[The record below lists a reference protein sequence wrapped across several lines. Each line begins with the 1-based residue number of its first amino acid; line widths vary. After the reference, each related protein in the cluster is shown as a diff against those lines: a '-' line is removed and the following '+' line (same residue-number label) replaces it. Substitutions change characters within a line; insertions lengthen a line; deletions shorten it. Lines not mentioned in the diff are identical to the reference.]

1 MKFSF
6 IRALGIGVCCM
17 GLWCTLASGSVSA
30 SDQEM
35 VQADHAFVQDIA
47 KSDKASLGKLLDA
60 DFTWTDSDGQTESRA
75 QVLQYLPKPGI
86 NDQTGVE
93 LKTYTYGQAGDVQAN
108 LGLVHVLRVWVKR
121 PSGWRALAYQ
131 EVTSLNHTPSFAPGA
146 GKDCLN
152 PCKTVSYQPKNET
165 ERQVISAYEGLET
178 VAQAHNSAKFA
189 MYVADEFIAASSN
202 SNKLYDKRSRMADFD
217 RSKVAGVA
225 PTPLVSARMFD
236 FDDVVVMISLHR
248 PDRGK
253 PLHVTRIWVKRDGRW
268 METLSYQTTIKSG
281 PAKP

>member
-1 MKFSF
+1 MRFSF
-6 IRALGIGVCCM
+6 TRALGIGVCCM
-17 GLWCTLASGSVSA
+17 GLWCSLASRSVSA

-35 VQADHAFVQDIA
+35 VQADHAFVQAVA
-47 KSDKASLGKLLDA
+47 KADKAALGKLLDA
-60 DFTWTDSDGQTESRA
+60 NFTWTDSDGETESRT
-75 QVLQYLPKPGI
+75 QVLQELPRPGI
-86 NDQTGVE
+86 NNETGAE

-131 EVTSLNHTPSFAPGA
+131 EVTSLDKTPSFAPGA
-146 GKDCLN
+146 GKVCVN
-152 PCKTVSYQPKNET
+152 PCKEVSYRPKNET
-165 ERQVISAYEGLET
+165 ERQVITAYEGLET
-178 VAQAHNSAKFA
+178 VAEAHNSAKFA

-202 SNKLYDKRSRMADFD
+202 SNKVYDKRSRMADFD

-225 PTPLVSARMFD
+225 PTPLISARMFD
-236 FDDVVVMISLHR
+236 FDDVVVMISIHR

-268 METLSYQTTIKSG
+268 METLSYQTTIKVG
-281 PAKP
+281 LAKP